1 MAGDHARAA
10 VEAHREWQAAFNARD
25 IDAMLG
31 RMRFPHYRLAGGA
44 FHVWETPDDFR
55 AGQEALTARL
65 AAEGW
70 ERTETLAAEAVHA
83 SADKVHLALR
93 VARVR
98 AGGEAYAVFDS
109 LWIYAPDG
117 DGRWRVVFRSSY
129 IADAAH
135 GLGAAPHGGGSGAR
149 G

>member
-1 MAGDHARAA
+1 MAGDPAGDAA
-10 VEAHREWQAAFNARD
+10 GAHREWQAAFNARD
-25 IDAMLG
+25 VGGMLA

-70 ERTETLAAEAVHA
+70 DRTETLAAGAVHA

-98 AGGEAYAVFDS
+98 AGGGAYAVFDS

-117 DGRWRVVFRSSY
+117 DGRWRAVFRSSY

-135 GLGAAPHGGGSGAR
+135 ALGAAPLGGGPGAR